1 MNKES
6 KLFLLLFIGLL
17 SSVLIGSVI
26 LRNMSP
32 KLNTQKELT
41 ATVMAFSENTVTV
54 KDENDMVYTF
64 GILKKEAIEV
74 GNTIKLIYEG
84 NLIDGIIATSYEVI
98 PMENTSTTGLF
109 KDYYKLA
116 QEKLDTLSLD
126 QKIGQL
132 LLARYEDVDSATLKK
147 YPVSGF
153 IFYQKDFTD
162 KTKEEVLKRSNDLQK
177 ISSIP
182 LLLGVDEEGGEV
194 VRISSNPLLRKTP
207 FKSSQELY
215 QEGGFQLIQQD
226 TIEKNKLLKELGLN
240 LNLAPVVDVS
250 TDPSDYIYKR
260 TIGLDTKDTETYA
273 ETVIKASKISSVSY
287 TLKHFPGYGSNL
299 DTHEGSSTD
308 ERDYEEIMAR
318 DIPPFKTGIES
329 GAEAV
334 LVSHNIVKSIDEEN
348 PASLSKKVHEL
359 LQDELDFTGVT
370 ITDDLAM
377 SALDEIEDKEIKAL
391 LAGNDLLITSNYK
404 QSFANIKGAI
414 DNKEITTAQIDN
426 HVLKILAWKYYKGL
440 LLINQK

>member
-26 LRNMSP
+26 LRNRSP

-54 KDENDMVYTF
+54 KDENDVVYTF
-64 GILKKEAIEV
+64 GILKQDNIEV
-74 GNTIKLIYEG
+74 GSTIKLSYEG
-84 NLIDGIIATSYEVI
+84 NFIDGVIASSYEVI
-98 PMENTSTTGLF
+98 PVESTPNTGLF

-132 LLARYEDVDSATLKK
+132 FLARYEDVTSETLKT

-162 KTKEEVLKRSNDLQK
+162 KTKEDVLKRSNDLQK
-177 ISSIP
+177 LSTIP
-182 LLLGVDEEGGEV
+182 LLLGVDEEGGDV

-207 FKSSQELY
+207 FKSPQELY
-215 QEGGFQLIQQD
+215 EEGGFPLIQQD

-250 TDPSDYIYKR
+250 TDPGDYIYKR
-260 TIGLDTKDTETYA
+260 TIGLGTKDTETYA
-273 ETVIKASKISSVSY
+273 ETVIKASKMSSISY
-287 TLKHFPGYGSNL
+287 TLKHFPGYGNNQ

-308 ERDYEEIMAR
+308 ERDYEEIIAR
-318 DIPPFKTGIES
+318 DIPPFKAGINA

-334 LVSHNIVKSIDEEN
+334 LVSHNIVKSIDGDN
-348 PASLSKKVHEL
+348 PASLSKKVHDL

-377 SALDEIEDKEIKAL
+377 SALDEIEDKEIKAI

-404 QSFANIKGAI
+404 QSFTNIKEAI
-414 DNKEITTAQIDN
+414 NNKEITTSQLDS
-426 HVLKILAWKYYKGL
+426 HVLKVLAWKYYKGL